1 MRAVDGDNNNNNKI
15 IIIIIIII
23 IINCVEEKI
32 ESSLMF

>member
-23 IINCVEEKI
+23 INCVEEKI
-32 ESSLMF
+32 ESSLML